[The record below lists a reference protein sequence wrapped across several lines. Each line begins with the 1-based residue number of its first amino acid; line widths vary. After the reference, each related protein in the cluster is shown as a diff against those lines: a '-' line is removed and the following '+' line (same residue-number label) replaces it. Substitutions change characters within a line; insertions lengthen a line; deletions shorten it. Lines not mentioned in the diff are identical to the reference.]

1 MTGGDNCCKRST
13 AKAVENYIL
22 NSKELLTMS
31 DNRTQ
36 CVSQVDMAAVILE
49 RGLNLS
55 GRKGDKKLKN

>member
-1 MTGGDNCCKRST
+1 MTGGDNCFKRPTS
-13 AKAVENYIL
+13 KAVENYIL
-22 NSKELLTMS
+22 NSKEPSTMS

-36 CVSQVDMAAVILE
+36 GVSQVDMAAVILE